1 LGVEEDLVR
10 VVRERL
16 LLVLMK
22 MRLHRRGVLLRQR
35 EARHD
40 GKMVLLLLLLL
51 LMALLLLKG
60 GGRHSQ
66 VKLVVLAEEVLLLLL
81 LLRRRV
87 LLLLSGG
94 VLPVVR
100 QGRGGAG
107 GRSLG
112 ELDLVLPRLDPLAGA
127 DGQDR
132 HRRREKVELALRLLA
147 VVPEVQGGKVVV
159 LLLFVVVVDPALVAP
174 AALAVSG

>member
-16 LLVLMK
+16 LVLLMK

-40 GKMVLLLLLLL
+40 GKMVLLL

-81 LLRRRV
+81 LRRV

-107 GRSLG
+107 GRGLG
-112 ELDLVLPRLDPLAGA
+112 ELDLVLPRLGPLAGA

-147 VVPEVQGGKVVV
+147 VVPEVQGGKVV
-159 LLLFVVVVDPALVAP
+159 LLLLVVVVDPALVAP